1 MSLKWDPPEKYETI
15 WVGLFCRWKPKAN
28 KKNFNLKP
36 VQRLHLIALSG
47 VVSLIPLT
55 TKLEIQMK
63 NQLTGTL
70 TALILATSGSFAV
83 AGSHN
88 GQGQGFSSTVSSTTI
103 EGKSGSIIHMVS
115 EDIWHYQKAPEGWP
129 TAAMAT
135 CHYTILME
143 AGQQAP
149 SSINGVCES
158 VDPDGDASVWLAAID
173 TSTGMGT
180 GTLTSGTGKYSNTN
194 PKPSFQTTYQI
205 DATHSIYDFKW

>member
-1 MSLKWDPPEKYETI
+1 
-15 WVGLFCRWKPKAN
+15 
-28 KKNFNLKP
+28 
-36 VQRLHLIALSG
+36 
-47 VVSLIPLT
+47 
-55 TKLEIQMK
+55 MK

-88 GQGQGFSSTVSSTTI
+88 GQGQGFSSTVSSTTK

-129 TAAMAT
+129 TATMAT

-180 GTLTSGTGKYSNTN
+180 GTLTSGTGKYRNTN